1 MSCFAV
7 MSAWEIEIIVR
18 VCLFL
23 AYFTDLRER
32 GVTFRYSRGRMYL
45 CICVI
50 CIRGGVPCS
59 LLLRGELFFVILLFS
74 RGGLSLFLIV
84 VCGVVQCFRGEKSL
98 DLIICEMKEENM
110 IYILCFVLRRSVIV
124 LFRSYV

>member
-32 GVTFRYSRGRMYL
+32 GVTFRYFPGRMSLYL
-45 CICVI
+45 CYLYQG
-50 CIRGGVPCS
+50 RSP
-59 LLLRGELFFVILLFS
+59 LFFVVERRIVLCYFVILEGRFVPVSYCCVWHCSMFS
-74 RGGLSLFLIV
+74 RGEV
-84 VCGVVQCFRGEKSL
+84 P
-98 DLIICEMKEENM
+98 
-110 IYILCFVLRRSVIV
+110 
-124 LFRSYV
+124 

>member
-1 MSCFAV
+1 MFGCFPWERGLICLYLFNFSRMRSCVSSLEREMSCFAV

-32 GVTFRYSRGRMYL
+32 GVTFRYFRGRMYL

-50 CIRGGVPCS
+50 CIRGGVPF
-59 LLLRGELFFVILLFS
+59 LR
-74 RGGLSLFLIV
+74 
-84 VCGVVQCFRGEKSL
+84 C
-98 DLIICEMKEENM
+98 
-110 IYILCFVLRRSVIV
+110 
-124 LFRSYV
+124 